1 MLGYV
6 SVLGNPVSLLW
17 VLVGGVMI
25 FGVYWLYKAISQI
38 W

>member
-1 MLGYV
+1 MLGTV
-6 SVLGNPVSLLW
+6 LVLGNPVSLLW